1 MAATD
6 GWGNLKKKT
15 FDTHTRWCTGIW
27 FYSYQ
32 LNPNLLI
39 SGIWP
44 QCKHTSSNLMFMI
57 GDQTSEIKIFS
68 NKQKSTKIHAM
79 ARLRPGCFRWH
90 WYLGEWVSCFLPEAR
105 LHQRW
110 AQIDK
115 KNYFITNYKYSTCSS
130 ILTKYNTRIIKS
142 LREMGQR
149 WEGSELNPG
158 PHVYDIDTSTNCPPS
173 PTLIIILRDLFPYT
187 LTFRKFPVPE
197 YQRLRSR

>member
-1 MAATD
+1 MVEEI
-6 GWGNLKKKT
+6 WKKKT

-27 FYSYQ
+27 FYSFQ

-44 QCKHTSSNLMFMI
+44 QCKHTMTSSNLMFMI

-90 WYLGEWVSCFLPEAR
+90 WYFREWVSCFLPEAR

-115 KNYFITNYKYSTCSS
+115 KKVFHYKLQIQYMLINFNKIQYTYYKITERDGSEMRGIRIEPRSTCLRHWHFNQLPP
-130 ILTKYNTRIIKS
+130 LTHPHYN
-142 LREMGQR
+142 L
-149 WEGSELNPG
+149 EGPLPLHFNLS
-158 PHVYDIDTSTNCPPS
+158 
-173 PTLIIILRDLFPYT
+173 
-187 LTFRKFPVPE
+187 
-197 YQRLRSR
+197 